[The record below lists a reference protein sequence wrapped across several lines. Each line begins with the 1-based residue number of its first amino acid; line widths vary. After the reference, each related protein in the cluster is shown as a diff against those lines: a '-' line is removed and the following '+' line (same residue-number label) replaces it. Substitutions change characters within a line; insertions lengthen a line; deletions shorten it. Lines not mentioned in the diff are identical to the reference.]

1 MFFFVAPC
9 NELVVFDDFESNC
22 NSSMSVLPAAAIW
35 KMYHIDIQR
44 KTEDL
49 YVGLESGKA
58 SVIAKE

>member
-1 MFFFVAPC
+1 MAPY
-9 NELVVFDDFESNC
+9 NELVVFDDFESDH
-22 NSSMSVLPAAAIW
+22 NSSMFVLPAASIW

-58 SVIAKE
+58 SVIAQE